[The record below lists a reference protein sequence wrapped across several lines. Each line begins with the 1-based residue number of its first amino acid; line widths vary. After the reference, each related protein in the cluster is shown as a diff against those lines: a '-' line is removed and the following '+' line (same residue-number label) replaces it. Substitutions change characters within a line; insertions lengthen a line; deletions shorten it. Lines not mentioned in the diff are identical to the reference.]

1 MQHVKQDR
9 FPAIF
14 CDHVHKHEQRLFDR
28 FMALLGN
35 DADDVVRARLWDFMQ
50 GQGEADGL
58 RTRLTKA
65 LEELVEERK
74 TYKKRKDELDK
85 TKAKAQQKPQDEA
98 TQHEIDGL
106 LRERD
111 KMRELIKE
119 MNGRE
124 LLANVM
130 LATAEEV
137 VGEVVGQPPSM
148 MTGYH
153 RQPEKTREAEWFD
166 AAGKRFIRTGDV
178 GRFDADGFLILLD
191 RRKDLIISG
200 GFNLYPSDLEAVLC
214 GHPAVAD
221 AAVVGVPSAE
231 WGEAP
236 IGFVVRRSDPVEEL
250 ADAPDEAGLRDW
262 ANARLGRMQ
271 RLASIE
277 FVDELPRSAIGK
289 VLKRSLRDDW
299 VARRGAM
306 AGARDT
312 REIRWRPDPAA
323 ISSRGDQIR

>member
-1 MQHVKQDR
+1 MTATIVVEGVEIPEFLIAEEVQHHPSANPMEARTAAGKALAVR
-9 FPAIF
+9 
-14 CDHVHKHEQRLFDR
+14 
-28 FMALLGN
+28 ALLLH
-35 DADDVVRARLWDFMQ
+35 RA
-50 GQGEADGL
+50 
-58 RTRLTKA
+58 
-65 LEELVEERK
+65 
-74 TYKKRKDELDK
+74 DELGLV
-85 TKAKAQQKPQDEA
+85 AQPMIDE
-98 TQHEIDGL
+98 D
-106 LRERD
+106 
-111 KMRELIKE
+111 
-119 MNGRE
+119 GRE
-124 LLANVM
+124 LPANV
-130 LATAEEV
+130 LPAKAGEV
-137 VGEVVGQPPSM
+137 VGEVVGHSPSM

-153 RQPEKTREAEWFD
+153 RQPKKTREAEWFD

-200 GFNLYPSDLEAVLC
+200 GFNLYPSDLEAVLRE
-214 GHPAVAD
+214 HPAVAD

-299 VARRGAM
+299 VARRGAL
-306 AGARDT
+306 AEARDT

-323 ISSRGDQIR
+323 ISAGGDQIR